1 VLWPAAA
8 GEVGAV
14 GVPGAT
20 SILEGEEIPV
30 EKAEEDVSELGA
42 PGCDCVAAI

>member
-8 GEVGAV
+8 GVVGVV
-14 GVPGAT
+14 GVPVAT
-20 SILEGEEIPV
+20 TILEEEEIPDESV
-30 EKAEEDVSELGA
+30 EEDISELGA